1 MRTVKQSKSPAWP
14 VLKRYEG
21 DQLARVSLPLG
32 GIGTGTVGLGG
43 RGQLRD
49 WELMNRPSKGFV
61 PKHAFF
67 ALYAKT
73 AGGVAVARAL
83 EGAILPQEFEGAT
96 GSPAANHGLPRF
108 RKCVFET
115 AYPFAQVSLADPE
128 VPVDVRLEAFNPL
141 VPADAEASGIPM
153 AVLRFVLKN
162 KTAKRVEAAVCGNIE
177 NFIGS
182 DGKNGKPL
190 KNRNTFRSGPGAWK
204 GIYMHS
210 EGVAAEDEFGGT
222 LALATDAEQVTWRT
236 AWPQLSWGNTLLDF
250 WDDFSDDGRLDQ
262 RQAPGLDAPTASLA
276 AKVVI
281 EPHATQTVTFLLT
294 WRFPNRM
301 TWTPDTSLNPVG
313 GATLARTPFVRTAEV
328 SRLLPADPALAA
340 WDYPADQSSL
350 GFAPRTFGT
359 DFCSVRPDI
368 EREGKDDRCI
378 LYRYRI
384 ACPEAMRLDLLLGYD
399 GPVRVWID
407 GRLRYHDPAGKN
419 PAAADS
425 VRVGFDATAGEHE
438 IMLALGTNGG
448 LAWGLFMRFERTD
461 LPLSTLQ
468 GGAKPVLPTVPGA
481 TPVAAGCGCAD
492 GTCRTAPTN
501 RVGNY
506 YATCYADAWEVI
518 AKTAKGLPKLEAR
531 TLEFVRAFVAS
542 DLPEAVK
549 EAALFNLST
558 LRSQTCF
565 RIDSGEFLAWEG
577 CCDGAGCCYGSCTH
591 VWNYETATAFLFG
604 GLTQTMREVEFLHAT
619 RDNGLMSFRVN
630 LPLARAAEHGMAA
643 ADGQLGCIIKAY
655 RDWQLCGDDAWLGK
669 LWPKVKKTLEFCW
682 IPGGWDAD
690 ADGVMEGCQHNT
702 MDVEYYG
709 PNPQMEFW
717 YLGALRAAEEM
728 ARHLGEVDFAD
739 RCRELFARGSAWTD
753 TNLFNGEY
761 YEHEIR
767 PPKSADAIAP
777 GLRVGMGSGN
787 LAEPIL
793 QLGSGCLVDQLVGQ
807 YLAHVCGLG
816 YLADPAKIGQTLR
829 SIMKYNFK
837 ENLYGHFNHLRT
849 FALNDEAALLM
860 ASYPLGRRP
869 AQPFPYYNEV
879 MTGFEYT
886 AATHMLYEG
895 QTANGLKA
903 IAAIRARY
911 DGRRRNPFDEAECGH
926 HYGRAMASWTAVLA
940 LTGFHYSGVTRTLTF
955 AANPGRHFWSNGH
968 AWGTCDIRTNQPGQ
982 WTATLEVLEGR
993 LKVKTFRLAGVGE
1006 TVTEKAGL
1014 TVKPGTPAV
1023 FAPAGPRPGRPKKAT
1038 R

>member
-1 MRTVKQSKSPAWP
+1 MKKVKQAQKIKVAGWP

-49 WELMNRPSKGFV
+49 WELMNRPSKGFA

-67 ALYAKT
+67 ALYAKP
-73 AGGVAVARAL
+73 AGGAAVTRAL
-83 EGAILPQEFEGAT
+83 EGAVLPQEFEGAM
-96 GSPAANHGLPRF
+96 GSTAANHGLPRF
-108 RKCVFET
+108 RSCVFET
-115 AYPFAQVSLADPE
+115 AYPFGQVRLFDPE

-141 VPADAEASGIPM
+141 VPADADASGIPM
-153 AVLRFVLKN
+153 AVIRFVLKN
-162 KTAKRVEAAVCGNIE
+162 KTAKRVEAAVCGNLE
-177 NFIGS
+177 NFIGT
-182 DGKNGKPL
+182 DGKNGKAF
-190 KNRNTFRSGPGAWK
+190 KNVNTFQQGPGAWK
-204 GIYMHS
+204 GILMRS
-210 EGVAAEDEFGGT
+210 EGVPAQDEFHGT
-222 LALATDAEQVTWRT
+222 LALATDAARVTYRT

-250 WDDFSDDGRLDQ
+250 WDDFSADGKLDE
-262 RQAPGLDAPTASLA
+262 RQAPGADAPTASLA
-276 AKVVI
+276 ASVTL
-281 EPHATQTVTFLLT
+281 EPRGTQVVTFLLT

-313 GATLARTPFVRTAEV
+313 GVTLARTPFVRAAEV
-328 SRLLPADPALAA
+328 SSLLPADPALAA
-340 WDYPADQSSL
+340 WDYPADPRSL
-350 GFAPRTFGT
+350 GFAPRTFDT

-368 EREGKDDRCI
+368 EQAGKEARCV
-378 LYRYRI
+378 LYRTRI

-399 GPVRVWID
+399 GPVRVWVD

-419 PAAADS
+419 PAAPDS
-425 VRVGFDATAGEHE
+425 VRVGFDALAGEHE
-438 IMLALGTNGG
+438 VMVALGNNGG

-461 LPLSTLQ
+461 LPLSALQ
-468 GGAKPVLPTVPGA
+468 GGAKPVLPALPGA
-481 TPVAAGCGCAD
+481 APTAAEGCGC
-492 GTCRTAPTN
+492 GTGCCGPARTN
-501 RVGNY
+501 RVGNF
-506 YATCYADAWEVI
+506 YATCYQDAWDVVR
-518 AKTAKGLPKLEAR
+518 KTVRALPALEAR
-531 TLEFVRAFVAS
+531 TLDFVRAFCAS

-549 EAALFNLST
+549 ESALFNLST

-565 RIDSGEFLAWEG
+565 RIESGELLAWEG

-604 GLTQTMREVEFLHAT
+604 GLTQTMREVEFLRAT

-630 LPLARAAEHGMAA
+630 LPLARATEHGMAA
-643 ADGQLGCIIKAY
+643 ADGQLGCVIKAY
-655 RDWQLCGDDAWLGK
+655 RDWQLCGDDAWLRT
-669 LWPKVKKTLEFCW
+669 LWPKVKKSLEFCW

-728 ARHLGEVDFAD
+728 ARHLGEADFAD
-739 RCRELFARGSAWTD
+739 RCRALFTAGSAWTD
-753 TNLFNGEY
+753 AHLFNGEY

-767 PPKSADAIAP
+767 PPASAEAIAP
-777 GLRVGMGSGN
+777 GLRVGMGSAN

-829 SIMKYNFK
+829 SVMKYNFK

-849 FALNDEAALLM
+849 FALNDESALLM

-895 QTANGLKA
+895 QTEAGLKA

-926 HYGRAMASWTAVLA
+926 HYGRAMASWTGVLA

-955 AANPGRHFWSNGH
+955 AAKPGLHFWSNGY
-968 AWGTCDIRTNQPGQ
+968 AWGTCEIRANKAKRA
-982 WTATLEVLEGR
+982 WTVNLNVLEGS
-993 LKVKTFRLAGVGE
+993 LKVKTVRLQGIGE
-1006 TVTEKAGL
+1006 VLSKRDL
-1014 TVKPGTPAV
+1014 TARPGKPAV
-1023 FAPAGPRPGRPKKAT
+1023 FAL
-1038 R
+1038 